1 MWEALQALE
10 ATVLAQHLRGSTYTY
25 PLVNALHIIGI
36 ALLFGGIAP
45 LDLRLLGVWRSVPL
59 APLLRVC
66 RQIAALGLV
75 LAVSMGFLLFAAR
88 ATEYAAK
95 PAFLL
100 KMALLALALANIAL
114 AERALAR
121 GGGLRLSAALS
132 LALWLAVIL
141 AGRAI
146 AYF

>member
-1 MWEALQALE
+1 VWEALQALE

-45 LDLRLLGVWRSVPL
+45 LDLRLLGAWRFVPP
-59 APLLRVC
+59 APLLKVC
-66 RQIAALGLV
+66 RQVAAFGLV
-75 LAVSMGFLLFAAR
+75 LAVSMGFLLFAVR

-132 LALWLAVIL
+132 LTLWLAVIL